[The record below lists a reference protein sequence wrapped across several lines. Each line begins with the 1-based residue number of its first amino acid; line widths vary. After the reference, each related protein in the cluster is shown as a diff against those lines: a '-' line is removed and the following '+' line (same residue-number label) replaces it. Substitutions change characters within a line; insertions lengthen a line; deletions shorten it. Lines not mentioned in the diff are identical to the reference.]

1 MNFYS
6 CYANGKHKAISLHDI
21 RSIFTYEGMGG
32 SQVRYGVRV
41 EYFNDTAEA
50 LSGFTAEQAE
60 KIYKE
65 ILEILNKPLD
75 NW

>member
-6 CYANGKHKAISLHDI
+6 CYTNCKYKAVSLNGI
-21 RSIFTYEGMGG
+21 RSIFTYEGMGA
-32 SQVRYGVRV
+32 SPHRYGVRV
-41 EYFNDTAEA
+41 EYFNGTAEA
-50 LSGFTAEQAE
+50 MGGFTTEQAE

-75 NW
+75 N